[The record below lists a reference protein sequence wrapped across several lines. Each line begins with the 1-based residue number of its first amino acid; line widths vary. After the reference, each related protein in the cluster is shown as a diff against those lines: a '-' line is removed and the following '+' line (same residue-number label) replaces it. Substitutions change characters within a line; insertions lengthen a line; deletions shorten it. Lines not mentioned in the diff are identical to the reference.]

1 MRNNVVSIY
10 KEWNKNPQAWCSC
23 CGKQLPVGTE
33 IVRITTD
40 GTSRILSKA
49 HFMAWLENN
58 NEKFIPFCYLEEVE
72 KKQ

>member
-40 GTSRILSKA
+40 GTSRILSKT
-49 HFMAWLENN
+49 HFMAWLENDGV
-58 NEKFIPFCYLEEVE
+58 KFLPFCYPKEVE